1 MKEQVDTLIKA
12 WYVVT
17 MNETRDIIRNGAVA
31 VKNGLIVEVGKL
43 ADLERKFEAKETL
56 GSDRFVLTPGMIN
69 THIHITG
76 EPLTRGYVP
85 DDTPFEENVF
95 EWLCPLYSVHT
106 AEEERLSAKLASV
119 EMLKSGTTTFL
130 EAGTIRF
137 LDDVFETLE
146 EVGIRGRLGR
156 WIWDLPPEP
165 DVYKQNTDESIN
177 LLQYQLEKYKDV
189 AQGRL
194 GAWST
199 LVGHTTCSDPLWKAA
214 RELATEHDTG
224 MSFHMSPAKLD
235 PDFFISEFGHRPM
248 IHLDELGILKDDV
261 VMTHCV
267 QVDDK
272 EISVMANSGVHVSH
286 CPTTALKVSYG
297 ITQVGKIP
305 EMKMAGINV
314 AIGTDGNNASNYS
327 DLMRATYLVAGLFKD
342 SRQDPQM
349 FPAEIAYE
357 MATLGGAKAMQ
368 LENEVG
374 SLEIGKKADLVLH
387 DTDRPEWRPLLNVM
401 NQLVWSADGRG
412 VHTVL
417 VDGVKVVEEGRVTAF
432 DEEKFYADCQNAGE
446 AVVQRSGLPDKSKY
460 PIFPIK
466 LLLKDKYESDKKIK
480 NIKSPILIMHGEVD
494 KIVPFWMGKKMFDLA
509 NEPKYSYFSKY
520 DDHMMEFNKDLVN
533 SISLFIK
540 SLN

>member
-1 MKEQVDTLIKA
+1 MKEQIDTLVKA

-17 MNETRDIIRNGAVA
+17 MNETRDIVRDGAVA
-31 VKNGLIVEVGKL
+31 IKDGLIVEVGKFSE
-43 ADLERKFEAKETL
+43 LETKFDAKETL
-56 GSDRFVLTPGMIN
+56 GGDRFVLTPGMVN

-95 EWLCPLYSVHT
+95 EWLCPLYSVYT
-106 AEEERLSAKLASV
+106 AEEERLSAQLASV

-137 LDDVFETLE
+137 LDDVFEALE

-165 DVYKQNTDESIN
+165 DVYKQDTDESIS
-177 LLQYQLEKYKDV
+177 LLQYQLDKYKNI
-189 AQGRL
+189 ANGRL

-214 RELATEHDTG
+214 RDLATEHETG

-235 PDFFISEFGHRPM
+235 PDFFVSEFGHRPM
-248 IHLDELGILKDDV
+248 VHLDELGVLDDDV

-272 EISVMANSGVHVSH
+272 EISVMAKKGVHVSH

-297 ITQVGKIP
+297 VTQVGKIP

-368 LENEVG
+368 LEEEIG
-374 SLEIGKKADLVLH
+374 SLEKGKKADLVLH

-432 DEEKFYADCQNAGE
+432 DEEKFYADCQSAGE
-446 AVVQRSGLPDKSKY
+446 AVVQRSGLPDKAKY
-460 PIFPIK
+460 PI
-466 LLLKDKYESDKKIK
+466 L
-480 NIKSPILIMHGEVD
+480 
-494 KIVPFWMGKKMFDLA
+494 
-509 NEPKYSYFSKY
+509 
-520 DDHMMEFNKDLVN
+520 
-533 SISLFIK
+533 
-540 SLN
+540 

>member
-1 MKEQVDTLIKA
+1 MKEQIDTLVKA

-17 MNETRDIIRNGAVA
+17 MNETRDIVRDGAVA
-31 VKNGLIVEVGKL
+31 IKDGLIVEVGKFSE
-43 ADLERKFEAKETL
+43 LETKFDAKETL
-56 GSDRFVLTPGMIN
+56 GGDRFVLTPGMVN

-95 EWLCPLYSVHT
+95 EWLCPLYSVYT
-106 AEEERLSAKLASV
+106 AEEERLSAQLASV

-137 LDDVFETLE
+137 LDDVFEALE

-165 DVYKQNTDESIN
+165 DVYKQDTDESIS
-177 LLQYQLEKYKDV
+177 LLQYQLDKYKNI
-189 AQGRL
+189 ANGRL

-214 RELATEHDTG
+214 RDLATEHDTG

-235 PDFFISEFGHRPM
+235 PDFFVSEFGHRPM
-248 IHLDELGILKDDV
+248 VHLDELGVLDDDV

-272 EISVMANSGVHVSH
+272 EISVMAKTGVHVSH

-297 ITQVGKIP
+297 VTQVGKIP

-327 DLMRATYLVAGLFKD
+327 DLMRATYLVAGIFKD
-342 SRQDPQM
+342 ARQDPQM
-349 FPAEIAYE
+349 FPAEMAYE
-357 MATLGGAKAMQ
+357 MATLGGARAMQ
-368 LENEVG
+368 MEDEIGSIEV
-374 SLEIGKKADLVLH
+374 GKKADVVLH

-417 VDGVKVVEEGRVTAF
+417 VDGRKVVEDGRITAF
-432 DEEKFYADCQNAGE
+432 DEERFYSLCQEAGE
-446 AVVQRSGLPDKSKY
+446 RVVERSGLPDKAKY
-460 PIFPIK
+460 PM
-466 LLLKDKYESDKKIK
+466 L
-480 NIKSPILIMHGEVD
+480 
-494 KIVPFWMGKKMFDLA
+494 
-509 NEPKYSYFSKY
+509 
-520 DDHMMEFNKDLVN
+520 
-533 SISLFIK
+533 
-540 SLN
+540 